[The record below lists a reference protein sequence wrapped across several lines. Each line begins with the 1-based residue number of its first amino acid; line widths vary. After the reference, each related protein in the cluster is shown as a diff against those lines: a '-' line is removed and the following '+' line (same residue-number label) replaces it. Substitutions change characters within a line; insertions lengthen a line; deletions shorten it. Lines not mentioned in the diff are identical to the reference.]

1 MNYKAEYKPSE
12 LLCPVTSTWVD
23 LEAAKNVLDQKSPDR
38 NCCALVEVPHS
49 AEDESSIAERKLSC
63 IDKMVL
69 DIGMPSNDP
78 QEVIKVEMLNG
89 QGREIV
95 DPVVKE
101 FIDEVGE
108 DLCDRFVIKLS

>member
-23 LEAAKNVLDQKSPDR
+23 FEVGKNVLDQKSPDR

-49 AEDESSIAERKLSC
+49 VEDEASNAERKLSC
-63 IDKMVL
+63 VDKMAL
-69 DIGMPSNDP
+69 DIGMSPNDP

-89 QGREIV
+89 QGRELV

-101 FIDEVGE
+101 FINEVGI